1 MLLKHQPLA
10 IVALTTLFLLFACNG
25 HSSPVDEENIDIDYV
40 ADTQVDNDSF
50 DPDKPDPRCEGWRRR
65 GNFLWWEQ
73 PFCCYTYEEAL
84 SVCSQN
90 GLEGARL
97 PFIDELHSLLKDC
110 ENTVDEK
117 KCAIGFPQ
125 GEEGNHDT
133 QVTVWRE
140 WTPQCKGCEKRE
152 DGGYSV
158 FGDRTW
164 FWTLT
169 TDNDWGDDSPW
180 GIDFTYAS
188 IGRFYHTASTGS
200 VRCVREIISAIEID
214 PDPNWETTCPEDD
227 RDDVVSMNE
236 YPDYDYMP
244 CAEREEEI
252 WRAHATVGASMPFDL
267 YLGFTYITGGLEL
280 VADSPGDKDFSKLA
294 GLKCVDYDMRISYT
308 DELESLHGLESLIR
322 VGSNL
327 EFQGN
332 SALTDI
338 KALSKLTEVSGDLL
352 IYSDITS
359 LEGLQNITKVN
370 WLNFELADVESVRG
384 LRGLKEA
391 NAIGFHTT
399 RYLTSFEGLENVK
412 KVRCNIDIVDT
423 GITSL
428 IGLSGLESLAQ
439 ECNDYNLKEENL
451 PALRILTCPN
461 LISLEGMESLT
472 QIPADF
478 EMGNNENLETLAG
491 LEKITFLDGDL
502 IIDQNKTLKALTG
515 LENLKMISESIRI
528 TSNAN
533 LTDITALYNLE
544 SLGSDLGKDLVIIY
558 NPKLPTCQC
567 EHLRSLLM
575 EKGWNGFY
583 DFTGTDETATCD

>member
-10 IVALTTLFLLFACNG
+10 IVALTILFLLFACNG
-25 HSSPVDEENIDIDYV
+25 SSSQTDDENVDNDY
-40 ADTQVDNDSF
+40 ASDAQVDNDTF
-50 DPDKPDPRCEGWRRR
+50 DPDKPDPQCEGWRRH
-65 GNFLWWEQ
+65 GNLLWWEQ

-84 SVCSQN
+84 SVCAQN
-90 GLEGARL
+90 GLEGARP
-97 PFIDELHSLLKDC
+97 PFINELRTLVKNCD
-110 ENTVDEK
+110 NTVDQG
-117 KCAIGFPQ
+117 KCVAGASIEGKEDIGIQ
-125 GEEGNHDT
+125 
-133 QVTVWRE
+133 QVTWWRE
-140 WTPQCKGCEKRE
+140 WTPECKGCEKRE

-169 TDNDWGDDSPW
+169 EDNDWAENAIW
-180 GIDFTYAS
+180 GIDFAYAS
-188 IGRFYHTASTGS
+188 IGRFYHTAPTGS
-200 VRCVREIISAIEID
+200 VRCVREINDYD
-214 PDPNWETTCPEDD
+214 PDPNWEITCPEDD

-236 YPDYDYMP
+236 YPDYDYLP

-252 WRAHATVGASMPFDL
+252 WRAHATVGGSMLFDL
-267 YLGFTYITGGLEL
+267 YEGFTYITGGLE
-280 VADSPGDKDFSKLA
+280 VVSDSTGDKDFSKLV

-308 DELESLHGLESLIR
+308 DELESLHGLEGLIR

-338 KALSKLTEVSGDLL
+338 TALSKLTEVPGDLL

-359 LEGLQNITKVN
+359 LEGLQNITRVN
-370 WLNFELADVESVRG
+370 WLNFELADVESVQG

-399 RYLTSFEGLENVK
+399 RYLTNFEGLENVK
-412 KVRCNIDIVDT
+412 RVRCSIDIVDAS
-423 GITSL
+423 ITSL

-439 ECNDYNLKEENL
+439 ECTDYNLKEENL

-478 EMGNNENLETLAG
+478 EIGNNENLETLAG

-502 IIDQNKTLKALTG
+502 IIDQNNSHSRPIA
-515 LENLKMISESIRI
+515 
-528 TSNAN
+528 A
-533 LTDITALYNLE
+533 
-544 SLGSDLGKDLVIIY
+544 
-558 NPKLPTCQC
+558 
-567 EHLRSLLM
+567 
-575 EKGWNGFY
+575 
-583 DFTGTDETATCD
+583 